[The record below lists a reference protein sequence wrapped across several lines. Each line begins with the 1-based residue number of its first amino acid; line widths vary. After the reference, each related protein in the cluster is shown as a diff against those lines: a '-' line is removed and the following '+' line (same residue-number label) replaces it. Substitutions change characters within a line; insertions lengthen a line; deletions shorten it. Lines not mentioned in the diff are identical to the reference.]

1 MFNVGDKLLV
11 EVEVKSLTISA
22 KGIEYR
28 VYPLGKDRYSGLD
41 IIESDVHAKLRE
53 DYEGGKKK

>member
-28 VYPLGKDRYSGLD
+28 VYPLGKERYSGMD
-41 IIESDVHAKLRE
+41 IIESDVHAKLR
-53 DYEGGKKK
+53 DDFEGGKKK